1 MKNVFRTVRIVIA
14 VTGVVLVGAGATIA
28 SAAADQPASP
38 ATVTVAGPDQPECI
52 GCWG

>member
-14 VTGVVLVGAGATIA
+14 ATAVVLVGAGTTIA
-28 SAAADQPASP
+28 SAAADQHGTS